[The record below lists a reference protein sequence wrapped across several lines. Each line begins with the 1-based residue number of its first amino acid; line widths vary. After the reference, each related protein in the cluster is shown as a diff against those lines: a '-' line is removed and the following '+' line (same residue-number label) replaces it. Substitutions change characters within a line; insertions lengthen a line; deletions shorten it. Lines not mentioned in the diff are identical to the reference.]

1 MNLETEPWPAWRLVI
16 GSWQQPIAL
25 EVDNNQLR
33 AIIKADPLTTTQE
46 VAQELSVHHSML
58 LWHLKQIGKVNKL
71 NKWVPPEVN
80 EKQKSCH
87 LDVLSSLILHNNN
100 EPFLKWIVMYYKKVD
115 FIMTISDDQLSV
127 LTKKKLQST
136 SQSQMFTKKSSLSL
150 FVGLLL
156 VWSTTA
162 FWIAVKPLH
171 LRSMLSKSMRYTQN
185 CIAFKPALVNRKG
198 ANLL

>member
-1 MNLETEPWPAWRLVI
+1 MV
-16 GSWQQPIAL
+16 
-25 EVDNNQLR
+25 
-33 AIIKADPLTTTQE
+33 
-46 VAQELSVHHSML
+46 
-58 LWHLKQIGKVNKL
+58 LWHLKQIGKVKKL

-156 VWSTTA
+156 V
-162 FWIAVKPLH
+162 
-171 LRSMLSKSMRYTQN
+171 
-185 CIAFKPALVNRKG
+185 
-198 ANLL
+198 